1 MLDYLPIDI
10 KRHIKSYLFFK
21 CDECENEFVEQ
32 EGKKNAT
39 TIYYRAIF
47 DDDFPFPRI
56 YKSYKF
62 ICIHC
67 IDNLKK
73 DYIKPL

>member
-1 MLDYLPIDI
+1 MLDRFPFEI
-10 KRHIKSYLFFK
+10 KDCIKSFLFIK
-21 CDECENEFVEQ
+21 CDECKLEFVEQ
-32 EGKKNAT
+32 EGKKHAT

-56 YKSYKF
+56 YKTYRF
-62 ICIHC
+62 ICNDC
-67 IDNLKK
+67 IDHLKK